1 MTQRR
6 ITDNL
11 DALLSVLPPSIAAAV
26 TRANNSD
33 QLLEI
38 VMDLG
43 RHPVARFVSGDQ
55 ELSQA
60 EVTREEIDFVITRI
74 GDFDADNRAG
84 LERTLHRIS
93 GIRNR
98 RGHIVGLTCRVGRA
112 VYGTIDIIQDLVESG
127 KNILMLGKPGIGKTT
142 MLREAARILA
152 ENKRV
157 VIVDTSNEIGGDGDV
172 PHPAVGRARR
182 MQVSQP
188 SLQHEVMIE
197 AVENHNPEVIVIDE
211 IGRELEAAA
220 ARTIAERGVQLI
232 GTAHGRTLEN
242 LLLNPTLSDLVGGIE
257 AVTLSDEEARRRG
270 TQKTVLER
278 RSPPTFDVLVEI
290 QERDRLAIQ
299 SDVAAAVDALVRSA
313 PLDPEIRFRDESGN
327 VHVEKAPAP
336 PVQRAGFGQQAQQ
349 GFRRLTQSGGMYA
362 AEPNTQTRPAQNRR
376 GMTTADRGLA
386 QLGIMPQP
394 VELPRFDAFA
404 YPGEDDRDDDL
415 PAPRLGGQ
423 PAQATQGSQGAGLQA
438 IRVFPYGVARNRL
451 MQSAKRI
458 GVPAIVVRELA
469 EADALLTLRAYYRGR
484 QQTILEAETRGMPI
498 YVLRANT
505 NSQIEQLLAELFNL
519 AYSPAAQEDW
529 EESNQQTQAAIQM
542 VMNGERYVDLAPAA
556 PAVRRMQHD
565 LARQAQ
571 LTSQSYGK
579 EPNRRVRIYR
589 E

>member
-11 DALLSVLPPSIAAAV
+11 DALLGVLPPAIAAAV

-33 QLLEI
+33 LLLEI

-112 VYGTIDIIQDLVESG
+112 VYGTIDIIQDLIESG

-299 SDVAAAVDALVRSA
+299 ADVAAAVDALVRSA

-336 PVQRAGFGQQAQQ
+336 PVQRAGFGQAAQQ

-362 AEPNTQTRPAQNRR
+362 AEPNTQPRPAQGARPAQNRR

-386 QLGIMPQP
+386 QLGIVPQQP
-394 VELPRFDAFA
+394 EITRFEAFA
-404 YPGEDDRDDDL
+404 YPGEDDGDNDL
-415 PAPRLGGQ
+415 PASGFTFTDNCDGHDRRHAEFFL
-423 PAQATQGSQGAGLQA
+423 LL
-438 IRVFPYGVARNRL
+438 VCYEAR
-451 MQSAKRI
+451 K
-458 GVPAIVVRELA
+458 
-469 EADALLTLRAYYRGR
+469 
-484 QQTILEAETRGMPI
+484 
-498 YVLRANT
+498 
-505 NSQIEQLLAELFNL
+505 F
-519 AYSPAAQEDW
+519 
-529 EESNQQTQAAIQM
+529 
-542 VMNGERYVDLAPAA
+542 
-556 PAVRRMQHD
+556 
-565 LARQAQ
+565 
-571 LTSQSYGK
+571 
-579 EPNRRVRIYR
+579 
-589 E
+589 